1 MQIQLKQP
9 EIEQALKMFIAKQG
23 INLTGKNI
31 SIEFTSGRKNNG
43 LTADLVI
50 EDVVIP
56 NQTITAALE
65 HAGNITSV
73 VTETDPPCDEAAPA
87 TEGDVATSK
96 PVSLFSK

>member
-9 EIEQALKMFIAKQG
+9 EIEQALKVFIAQQG

-31 SIEFTSGRKNNG
+31 TIEFTSGRKNNG

-56 NQTITAALE
+56 NGTIEAAK
-65 HAGNITSV
+65 AYSGTTTSV
-73 VTETDPPCDEAAPA
+73 VVHEEPPEVPPNP
-87 TEGDVATSK
+87 EGEPVSK
-96 PVSLFSK
+96 PVSLFTK